1 MTDDLLSLP
10 LSEVANLIKE
20 RKVSPVELTKLC
32 LDRIDR
38 LNPILNAF
46 ISIYHE
52 EAIEQAKV
60 AETEIIRGDY
70 RGNCTA
76 SRLRSKTICI

>member
-70 RGNCTA
+70 
-76 SRLRSKTICI
+76 SKTICI